1 MTSADAGHE
10 DRNIWKVV
18 RVVPENHEVNSVY
31 LEGADEKLSARRAGQ
46 FASIRVP
53 RQDGWSEPH
62 PFTISAAP
70 EDALLRLTIKK
81 EGAFTSAIPNLTPG
95 TPVKVAGPLGVF
107 CRGIDEK
114 PEIVMIAG
122 GVGITPF
129 LSVLRHFRG
138 GKAKN
143 RVLLFWG
150 NKTVAETFC
159 LDEIRAMTRELD
171 LTVVHCLSR
180 EESVDGHFDA
190 GTPGMLFEKGRISAD
205 ILKRHGMKPGAAV
218 YICGPPA
225 MMDTALKE
233 LETLGVDPA
242 AVEQE
247 RFVWKK

>member
-1 MTSADAGHE
+1 M
-10 DRNIWKVV
+10 
-18 RVVPENHEVNSVY
+18 VPENHEVNSVY

-81 EGAFTSAIPNLTPG
+81 EGIHLRHPQSD
-95 TPVKVAGPLGVF
+95 AGHAREGRRPLGVF

-143 RVLLFWG
+143 RVLLFWA
-150 NKTVAETFC
+150 NKTLSETFC

-205 ILKRHGMKPGAAV
+205 ILSG
-218 YICGPPA
+218 
-225 MMDTALKE
+225 TA
-233 LETLGVDPA
+233 
-242 AVEQE
+242 
-247 RFVWKK
+247 